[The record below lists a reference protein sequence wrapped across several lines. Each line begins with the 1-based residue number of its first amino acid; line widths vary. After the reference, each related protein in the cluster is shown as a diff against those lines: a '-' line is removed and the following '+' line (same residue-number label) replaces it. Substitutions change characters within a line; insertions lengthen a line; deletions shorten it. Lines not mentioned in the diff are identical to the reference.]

1 MNDKKKVY
9 TTPEKY
15 LALLV
20 KGSLE
25 NEGIEVVLLDQ
36 KDSAYTVLGE
46 YELYVDLQDYEEAI
60 EIVDRNNS

>member
-9 TTPEKY
+9 TTSEEY

-46 YELYVDLQDYEEAI
+46 YELYVNLQDYEEAI
-60 EIVDRNNS
+60 EIIDRNNS

>member
-1 MNDKKKVY
+1 MNDKKNVY
-9 TTPEKY
+9 STSEEY

-20 KGSLE
+20 KGALE

-46 YELYVDLQDYEEAI
+46 YQLLVDVQDYEAAL